1 MAVKSVVVFTDVGVK
16 DIDDELL
23 LQYLIENKKE
33 MEISVVFMG
42 SDGVSPE
49 EALKSWSKYKGHI
62 LSKYSVEE
70 QKELCKN
77 ISYHTIENFKKVK
90 CSFDFALQI
99 APMDGYGGENIEI
112 KEKYIF
118 AGDYITPEGSR
129 PSFNRQGAD
138 EILDRFYNEGK
149 LVDIPSVHMAKMR
162 FNQEL
167 VSKFTGPFL
176 DSIVFTAFMLAFGRM
191 NPKHPANKFA
201 EGLVNPDVGRGANYS
216 SVMKM
221 GFELQG
227 ISTTEFCRMQDV
239 LGDEKLIDVKSCE
252 MAAKNYC
259 DTLEEH
265 GVTLKDR
272 DGTIKCLTDMNIYL
286 QSINVSSAMPLK
298 EGQTA
303 VISRSEIVN
312 IFESG
317 SVFTSEFDINSIPK
331 EILPAWN
338 FFKQNADKL
347 FESFNPVY
355 DLFAGYV
362 LIGEMNGEKRVIH
375 TPEVFLKNV
384 CEEF

>member
-70 QKELCKN
+70 QKELCKK

-99 APMDGYGGENIEI
+99 APMDGYDGENIEI

-118 AGDYITPEGSR
+118 AGDYITPEGAR

-191 NPKHPANKFA
+191 DPKHPANKFA
-201 EGLVNPDVGRGANYS
+201 EGLVNPDVGRGANYN

-221 GFELQG
+221 KEILQIDTSSDASVKYCRTDGKYYDTASRKYFKDLEDNGVKTVEQSVKFLTEINKVLQG
-227 ISTTEFCRMQDV
+227 ISD
-239 LGDEKLIDVKSCE
+239 KSCE
-252 MAAKNYC
+252 
-259 DTLEEH
+259 EQ
-265 GVTLKDR
+265 G
-272 DGTIKCLTDMNIYL
+272 I
-286 QSINVSSAMPLK
+286 
-298 EGQTA
+298 
-303 VISRSEIVN
+303 EIVD
-312 IFESG
+312 IFG
-317 SVFTSEFDINSIPK
+317 SDGLQGVYVSNFDVNTIPELLK
-331 EILPAWN
+331 PAWEL
-338 FFKQNADKL
+338 FKKNADKL

-362 LIGEMNGEKRVIH
+362 LIGEMIGEKRVIH

>member
-70 QKELCKN
+70 QKELCKK

-118 AGDYITPEGSR
+118 AGDYITPEGAR

-191 NPKHPANKFA
+191 DPKHPANKFA
-201 EGLVNPDVGRGANYS
+201 EGLVNPDVGRGANYN

-227 ISTTEFCRMQDV
+227 ISTTEFCRMQGV
-239 LGDEKLIDVKSCE
+239 LGDDKLIDIKSCE
-252 MAAKNYC
+252 SAATNYC
-259 DTLEEH
+259 DTLELN

-286 QSINVSSAMPLK
+286 QSITVSSALPLK
-298 EGQTA
+298 KGQTA
-303 VISRSEIVN
+303 VIHRSEIVN

-317 SVFTSEFDINSIPK
+317 SVFTSDFDINSIPS
-331 EILPAWN
+331 EIQPAWD